1 MGVRSTKNIT
11 RQVAQQV
18 ILSHVMS
25 ATDSQLKEMLEAVA
39 DDFSNFNIVYEI
51 TEEEKENDPY
61 YNITD
66 VCNFP
71 YKDRY

>member
-1 MGVRSTKNIT
+1 
-11 RQVAQQV
+11 
-18 ILSHVMS
+18 MS
-25 ATDSQLKEMLEAVA
+25 ATDSELEGMLLEIA
-39 DDFSNFNIVYEI
+39 DDFSNFNIVYKI

>member
-1 MGVRSTKNIT
+1 MGVKSTKNIT
-11 RQVAQQV
+11 RTIAQQA
-18 ILSHVMS
+18 ILSAVMR
-25 ATDSQLKEMLEAVA
+25 ATDSQLEEMLEAIS
-39 DDFSNFNIVYEI
+39 DDYSNFAIVYEI

>member
-11 RQVAQQV
+11 RQVAQQA

-25 ATDSQLKEMLEAVA
+25 ATDSELEGMLLEIA
-39 DDFSNFNIVYEI
+39 DDFSNFNIVYKI